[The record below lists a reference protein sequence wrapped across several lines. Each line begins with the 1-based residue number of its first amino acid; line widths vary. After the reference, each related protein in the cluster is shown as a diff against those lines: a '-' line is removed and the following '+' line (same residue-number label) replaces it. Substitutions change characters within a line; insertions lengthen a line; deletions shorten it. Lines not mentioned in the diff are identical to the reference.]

1 MMTSGD
7 ETMNRRSPKGGFS
20 LIEILAVM
28 AVIAVL
34 TGIMLFVGRGA
45 AQRADI
51 AQTHIQ
57 MQKLMGGLT
66 EYRVRNGEYPTAL
79 SVINTALYMP
89 PADYTAQDPWG
100 RNYEYVREAPN
111 RAFIW
116 SRGPMNAGSATD
128 PRALRS
134 DRPQ

>member
-1 MMTSGD
+1 MIKTGD
-7 ETMNRRSPKGGFS
+7 ESMNRRSRQGGFS

-51 AQTHIQ
+51 AQTHTQ

-66 EYRVRNGEYPTAL
+66 EYRVRNGEYPASL
-79 SVINTALYMP
+79 VSINNALYMST
-89 PADYTAQDPWG
+89 ADYVTQDPWG

-116 SRGPMNAGSATD
+116 SRGPANAGNAED
-128 PRALRS
+128 VRALRS